1 MLVKYDPKNEKFIGI
16 IESFQK
22 LTEVE
27 PPTDS
32 VLNWFDKLD
41 NGGNILEADLD
52 YLSKQFG
59 ETGSSAIDFAKAVQE
74 GTFTLDSGQNM
85 LQNYN
90 RYMVETGQATEAAA
104 IKTKLFTVAAKAA
117 SMIGWMIV
125 ITAVT
130 AAISAL
136 VKALDNYIHR
146 SELLVKASD
155 EAINKIK
162 ELRDELT
169 NTKKTTDDLKKSFAE
184 LSKGVDLK
192 TGQNVNLSQGDY
204 EEFLNVNRELID
216 LYPTLNHYYDE
227 EGNALIDI
235 NSYGGDLNKTLSEMY
250 EWQRKITLQEIANE
264 LPDAFNGAAE
274 KVRQYRE
281 EIDKLKKSE
290 NALEQQAG
298 NISDALNKAA
308 TTGSMEFKD
317 LPWNDYMKILNQL
330 SDAFEKYGIA
340 FSHTS
345 ESYVDP
351 DTGAGLNTLKIEVD
365 KDSLRQSLDTIEA
378 EFNGTIDKTSASV
391 EKSVKE
397 NEAKIKQ
404 TWSKLNDSLYAWME
418 TDFLDGMALPD
429 QMQKGVQQ
437 AVSGIDWSQVFV
449 DGNFDWDDAK
459 AYLEDNLSK
468 WLDDANVRVEMSKLF
483 AMDKDSVP
491 LDEYYAQV
499 EEVIKAIQDHVDANE
514 DGVKVKLLFGI
525 DPDEEQKYKDAISYY
540 KENLTDEAL
549 ESDTQL
555 KEESKKISK
564 WGLGKYADDIKN
576 KTIQT
581 VFGNVDMDKRT
592 IIEWSNELKETYA
605 DALASW
611 DYDPEVGSIDTV
623 FGSSQRF
630 GEDLNGDG
638 WEVAFTPILPDGT
651 FLSKD
656 TVEEYINSI
665 LAEAYADDGKV
676 TDDELKEIDAQ
687 GRYIGDTFV
696 KGIYAGMDAGMDYGN
711 KGNKNLAVVIG
722 KLMHFVGFD
731 GAWQIAER
739 SKTQQNTNQS
749 VEDWINKLSGKD
761 LDIYYSDQF
770 KKALEEQ
777 RQAMN
782 GAALTAEDY
791 EIALRKVK
799 AAQDEVAQSPTVSFD
814 QYMTQLDD
822 VDSKMDKIDE
832 AYSKLFDKDQEIGF
846 EDYSSL
852 YDTFKDIEGLD
863 MENYVNQLRAAGQNA
878 SQVKSITEDLID
890 DYLQCSGSLNGLTES
905 TAALLA
911 KELEEQGV
919 VNGAEIVYAAYNAQL
934 EAAAVQKDYLA
945 AKGIDLANATNEEIA
960 SFWNECTAS
969 DDAKYYLAQLA
980 LEKMA
985 VNNTKIDSV
994 EDIDN
999 IISMANSAM
1008 ASTGA
1013 LAKLKKVKDAL
1024 NSDNPLA
1031 NLDKDTIE
1039 TIRQLEN
1046 GTFDYNFQL
1055 LRSSDYMPHVVKGT
1069 KSYTNAQNAAKDA
1082 TKDATDAIKKQKEAL
1097 EKQKSALEETKKEL
1111 ELLYDAIVWFY
1122 DNQSDK
1128 IDKQIDKLNDANDAL
1143 NDQKDTYDAILAAI
1157 DKVYQAQ
1164 IDAIQ
1169 ERIDALD
1176 EANDEEEKALELEK
1190 ARQALE
1196 EARRKKNIK
1205 VYTKDKG
1212 FVYTV
1217 DESAIKD
1224 AEDDYNNLVDE
1235 MQKDEIKKALEDQ
1248 IEALNK
1254 LRDTFAD
1261 IPKAWEEAMNKLK
1274 ASEMLGSN
1282 WEIDIL
1288 NPSDDLINNFRN
1300 QYTGTQ
1306 DQIQNNENKIS
1317 ALEKEKEHIEELKQ
1331 LWEDAKNAYTYQQ
1344 YEMKL
1349 NSFFGSDYEY
1359 QLLNNS
1365 ASWRAKF
1372 AADYGDICAQIEAL
1386 EKQIAALDEE
1396 TADAS
1401 ASAADKTSEAMGKT
1415 AGAIKGA
1422 SDAAQNAKIGQYIWT
1437 DADDYALTSADSRL
1451 KELNRLIGDD
1461 TSSALIGTR
1470 DDIEQFVNSFEHLK
1484 TSGEITNS
1492 LKDSMNALLSSSDE
1506 SLYGLQRVLGGV
1518 KDRIT
1523 ESEKATQSVKDSSQA
1538 AGESIDSLG
1547 QKVQTLNGASGAIES
1562 EADKAVANTDAAL
1575 QSALGKIDELKTAMA
1590 ELNTARTNLQG
1601 AVDLAVIDTNRV
1613 IVTSNN
1619 IVTSLSTEINGL
1631 ISGLNLLSAA
1641 LNTLVTRITSLNG
1654 LQLTQI
1660 VGQFTS
1666 SGLLGAITSV
1676 VSSLTGANGLIPIL
1690 QVTLNGT
1697 KLTEVIGQFNGEEGL
1712 LAAVNSV
1719 STAIFSGDDECL
1731 FNRIMN
1737 LSTTISTIDTV
1748 SEAFR
1753 RTCDHINEA
1762 KKAVDKLIETINK
1775 IPTKK
1780 ETHHYIYTHRIDARA
1795 TGTAFTDSH
1804 YAAGTANKSGASY
1817 AKGSG
1822 NWGLTEDQPHSLVA
1836 ELGPEIL
1843 VRDSQYFVIPK
1854 PQFMDLKKGDIVF
1867 NHEQTKAILN
1877 GGKAS
1882 MIEKLD
1888 NKANKVVPGILE
1900 KKGSSFANG
1909 TSPELDVN
1917 SLKQKV
1923 DNSTFVRSANFG
1935 VPMSN
1940 QNVGN
1945 TTTLQFNGN
1954 LSFPNIK
1961 SGNDAEKLIRELQNL
1976 PNRALQKAN
1985 KR

>member
-1 MLVKYDPKNEKFIGI
+1 MYTLVKYNKDLGEWEGAITNFKRAFEFQSKESVAEWFSDTKTINDIKNGGQAISELAEQYHVTE
-16 IESFQK
+16 ESAITFAQK
-22 LTEVE
+22 LRDQEV
-27 PPTDS
+27 
-32 VLNWFDKLD
+32 VLA
-41 NGGNILEADLD
+41 E
-52 YLSKQFG
+52 G
-59 ETGSSAIDFAKAVQE
+59 ETALE
-74 GTFTLDSGQNM
+74 GYTAWMKS
-85 LQNYN
+85 
-90 RYMVETGQATEAAA
+90 TGQASSFAAA
-104 IKTKLFTVAAKAA
+104 KTTLFTVAAKAL
-117 SMIGWMIV
+117 STIGWTV
-125 ITAVT
+125 FLTL
-130 AAISAL
+130 AISLFTKLASSIEHAWNKAKYMVEAAEEAKKTIKDLNDTMKDHKSLVEEVGDRYAYLLKGVNTADLSNNSLSTDEYQEFLDINKRLAEAFPQLKLTLNENGDAILNLGRNGESAAAQLEKTLKAEEDLNNFKISQNIDDVFGGASVAIDEYIESTDRAANKMAAMQENLTNLQTMANGGMEVGDSIEFTTSADDEIGMDRLNAIVKGIQTYRDSLDIVEKIAIGDILDDNNLYTVSDDGTYNLYVNTFCLDEKQKAAL
-136 VKALDNYIHR
+136 ANAIKTQAEEIVNDATDVMGDANSELEQSKVKA
-146 SELLVKASD
+146 
-155 EAINKIK
+155 
-162 ELRDELT
+162 
-169 NTKKTTDDLKKSFAE
+169 
-184 LSKGVDLK
+184 
-192 TGQNVNLSQGDY
+192 
-204 EEFLNVNRELID
+204 
-216 LYPTLNHYYDE
+216 
-227 EGNALIDI
+227 
-235 NSYGGDLNKTLSEMY
+235 
-250 EWQRKITLQEIANE
+250 
-264 LPDAFNGAAE
+264 
-274 KVRQYRE
+274 
-281 EIDKLKKSE
+281 E
-290 NALEQQAG
+290 NA
-298 NISDALNKAA
+298 
-308 TTGSMEFKD
+308 
-317 LPWNDYMKILNQL
+317 W
-330 SDAFEKYGIA
+330 
-340 FSHTS
+340 
-345 ESYVDP
+345 
-351 DTGAGLNTLKIEVD
+351 
-365 KDSLRQSLDTIEA
+365 
-378 EFNGTIDKTSASV
+378 
-391 EKSVKE
+391 
-397 NEAKIKQ
+397 
-404 TWSKLNDSLYAWME
+404 
-418 TDFLDGMALPD
+418 TDFLPSLVASMHSQQTYKNLDETT
-429 QMQKGVQQ
+429 QKIADTIVG
-437 AVSGIDWSQVFV
+437 
-449 DGNFDWDDAK
+449 
-459 AYLEDNLSK
+459 NLSMDQSDLIK
-468 WLDDANVRVEMSKLF
+468 NSSSVDEYIRDYIIGPLQNMSAEDKAAIQDAYQKLF
-483 AMDKDSVP
+483 S
-491 LDEYYAQV
+491 LDVDNMNPEELKAQV
-499 EEVIKAIQDHVDANE
+499 E
-514 DGVKVKLLFGI
+514 
-525 DPDEEQKYKDAISYY
+525 KYV
-540 KENLTDEAL
+540 
-549 ESDTQL
+549 
-555 KEESKKISK
+555 
-564 WGLGKYADDIKN
+564 
-576 KTIQT
+576 KTISDLL
-581 VFGNVDMDKRT
+581 GLD
-592 IIEWSNELKETYA
+592 SNELKIKLGFDGLDDTVQNYKVSLEATKDKFSNNIKEAEAAKDDYFDWDQWYQENIKTQQDIDNWEQIRKSCQDAAEARRQFMFSQTQPDSGFTSILSQIQKLSEGFDQIDAIYA
-605 DALASW
+605 DVFDKEDFDWS
-611 DYDPEVGSIDTV
+611 SILNNESFATTFGNMTDVTDEYKKAYEDFIRTV
-623 FGSSQRF
+623 SNSPS
-630 GEDLNGDG
+630 DLNACQGAFDNLATAYLYNSDALKSVTEETKQATINQLEQMG
-638 WEVAFTPILPDGT
+638 VSNAEEIVTAALTEKYAELAYQKWVAENASYDFA
-651 FLSKD
+651 SA
-656 TVEEYINSI
+656 TVDDINSI
-665 LAEAYADDGKV
+665 SLEGGYADTTRQKIALYTLQKQLSNQTTIYTGDDIENLKAIALAAGAGGAAIATMGEALEAMEHNKDNSFF
-676 TDDELKEIDAQ
+676 TDDPS
-687 GRYIGDTFV
+687 R
-696 KGIYAGMDAGMDYGN
+696 
-711 KGNKNLAVVIG
+711 
-722 KLMHFVGFD
+722 
-731 GAWQIAER
+731 
-739 SKTQQNTNQS
+739 
-749 VEDWINKLSGKD
+749 
-761 LDIYYSDQF
+761 
-770 KKALEEQ
+770 
-777 RQAMN
+777 
-782 GAALTAEDY
+782 
-791 EIALRKVK
+791 
-799 AAQDEVAQSPTVSFD
+799 
-814 QYMTQLDD
+814 
-822 VDSKMDKIDE
+822 
-832 AYSKLFDKDQEIGF
+832 
-846 EDYSSL
+846 
-852 YDTFKDIEGLD
+852 
-863 MENYVNQLRAAGQNA
+863 
-878 SQVKSITEDLID
+878 ITRR
-890 DYLQCSGSLNGLTES
+890 
-905 TAALLA
+905 
-911 KELEEQGV
+911 
-919 VNGAEIVYAAYNAQL
+919 YNAI
-934 EAAAVQKDYLA
+934 Y
-945 AKGIDLANATNEEIA
+945 
-960 SFWNECTAS
+960 
-969 DDAKYYLAQLA
+969 AQLA
-980 LEKMA
+980 ASIE
-985 VNNTKIDSV
+985 NTTK
-994 EDIDN
+994 
-999 IISMANSAM
+999 A
-1008 ASTGA
+1008 T
-1013 LAKLKKVKDAL
+1013 VKYV
-1024 NSDNPLA
+1024 
-1031 NLDKDTIE
+1031 
-1039 TIRQLEN
+1039 
-1046 GTFDYNFQL
+1046 G
-1055 LRSSDYMPHVVKGT
+1055 GT
-1069 KSYTNAQNAAKDA
+1069 KSAAAAQKAAKDA

-1176 EANDEEEKALELEK
+1176 KANDEEEKALELEK
-1190 ARQALE
+1190 ARQTLE

-1274 ASEMLGSN
+1274 ASEMFGSN

-1317 ALEKEKEHIEELKQ
+1317 ALEKEKERIEELKQ

-1349 NSFFGSDYEY
+1349 NSFFGSDYEH

>member
-1 MLVKYDPKNEKFIGI
+1 
-16 IESFQK
+16 
-22 LTEVE
+22 
-27 PPTDS
+27 
-32 VLNWFDKLD
+32 
-41 NGGNILEADLD
+41 
-52 YLSKQFG
+52 
-59 ETGSSAIDFAKAVQE
+59 
-74 GTFTLDSGQNM
+74 
-85 LQNYN
+85 
-90 RYMVETGQATEAAA
+90 
-104 IKTKLFTVAAKAA
+104 
-117 SMIGWMIV
+117 
-125 ITAVT
+125 
-130 AAISAL
+130 
-136 VKALDNYIHR
+136 
-146 SELLVKASD
+146 
-155 EAINKIK
+155 
-162 ELRDELT
+162 
-169 NTKKTTDDLKKSFAE
+169 
-184 LSKGVDLK
+184 
-192 TGQNVNLSQGDY
+192 
-204 EEFLNVNRELID
+204 
-216 LYPTLNHYYDE
+216 
-227 EGNALIDI
+227 
-235 NSYGGDLNKTLSEMY
+235 
-250 EWQRKITLQEIANE
+250 
-264 LPDAFNGAAE
+264 
-274 KVRQYRE
+274 
-281 EIDKLKKSE
+281 
-290 NALEQQAG
+290 
-298 NISDALNKAA
+298 
-308 TTGSMEFKD
+308 
-317 LPWNDYMKILNQL
+317 
-330 SDAFEKYGIA
+330 
-340 FSHTS
+340 
-345 ESYVDP
+345 
-351 DTGAGLNTLKIEVD
+351 
-365 KDSLRQSLDTIEA
+365 
-378 EFNGTIDKTSASV
+378 
-391 EKSVKE
+391 
-397 NEAKIKQ
+397 
-404 TWSKLNDSLYAWME
+404 
-418 TDFLDGMALPD
+418 
-429 QMQKGVQQ
+429 
-437 AVSGIDWSQVFV
+437 
-449 DGNFDWDDAK
+449 
-459 AYLEDNLSK
+459 
-468 WLDDANVRVEMSKLF
+468 
-483 AMDKDSVP
+483 
-491 LDEYYAQV
+491 
-499 EEVIKAIQDHVDANE
+499 
-514 DGVKVKLLFGI
+514 
-525 DPDEEQKYKDAISYY
+525 
-540 KENLTDEAL
+540 
-549 ESDTQL
+549 
-555 KEESKKISK
+555 
-564 WGLGKYADDIKN
+564 
-576 KTIQT
+576 
-581 VFGNVDMDKRT
+581 
-592 IIEWSNELKETYA
+592 
-605 DALASW
+605 
-611 DYDPEVGSIDTV
+611 
-623 FGSSQRF
+623 
-630 GEDLNGDG
+630 
-638 WEVAFTPILPDGT
+638 
-651 FLSKD
+651 
-656 TVEEYINSI
+656 
-665 LAEAYADDGKV
+665 
-676 TDDELKEIDAQ
+676 
-687 GRYIGDTFV
+687 
-696 KGIYAGMDAGMDYGN
+696 
-711 KGNKNLAVVIG
+711 
-722 KLMHFVGFD
+722 
-731 GAWQIAER
+731 
-739 SKTQQNTNQS
+739 
-749 VEDWINKLSGKD
+749 
-761 LDIYYSDQF
+761 
-770 KKALEEQ
+770 
-777 RQAMN
+777 
-782 GAALTAEDY
+782 
-791 EIALRKVK
+791 
-799 AAQDEVAQSPTVSFD
+799 
-814 QYMTQLDD
+814 
-822 VDSKMDKIDE
+822 
-832 AYSKLFDKDQEIGF
+832 
-846 EDYSSL
+846 
-852 YDTFKDIEGLD
+852 
-863 MENYVNQLRAAGQNA
+863 
-878 SQVKSITEDLID
+878 
-890 DYLQCSGSLNGLTES
+890 
-905 TAALLA
+905 
-911 KELEEQGV
+911 
-919 VNGAEIVYAAYNAQL
+919 
-934 EAAAVQKDYLA
+934 
-945 AKGIDLANATNEEIA
+945 
-960 SFWNECTAS
+960 
-969 DDAKYYLAQLA
+969 
-980 LEKMA
+980 
-985 VNNTKIDSV
+985 
-994 EDIDN
+994 
-999 IISMANSAM
+999 
-1008 ASTGA
+1008 
-1013 LAKLKKVKDAL
+1013 
-1024 NSDNPLA
+1024 
-1031 NLDKDTIE
+1031 
-1039 TIRQLEN
+1039 
-1046 GTFDYNFQL
+1046 
-1055 LRSSDYMPHVVKGT
+1055 MPHVVKGT

-1372 AADYGDICAQIEAL
+1372 AADYGDICVQIEAL

-1415 AGAIKGA
+1415 AGAIKGV

-1437 DADDYALTSADSRL
+1437 DADDYALTSAKSRL
-1451 KELNRLIGDD
+1451 IELNRLIGDD

-1523 ESEKATQSVKDSSQA
+1523 ESEKATQSVKYSSQA

-1660 VGQFTS
+1660 VGQFAS

-1690 QVTLNGT
+1690 QVTLDGT

-1780 ETHHYIYTHRIDARA
+1780 ETHHYIYTHRIDTRA
-1795 TGTAFTDSH
+1795 TGTAFTDNH
-1804 YAAGTANKSGASY
+1804 YATGSANKSGASY

-1822 NWGLTEDQPHSLVA
+1822 NWGLTEDQPHSLVG

-1882 MIEKLD
+1882 MVEKLD
-1888 NKANKVVPGILE
+1888 NKANKVIPGILE